1 MSSFSSGNGGPPEGG
16 APAEPEL
23 LTVEQAAAY
32 LQMHKVTVYKY
43 IRAGRLP
50 AAKLGKVYRIYRRDV
65 DALLQSLRT
74 QPR

>member
-1 MSSFSSGNGGPPEGG
+1 MSSSSTGNGGPPEAGG
-16 APAEPEL
+16 PAEPEL
-23 LTVEQAAAY
+23 LTVEQAADY

-50 AAKLGKVYRIYRRDV
+50 AAKLGKVYRIYRKDV
-65 DALLQSLRT
+65 EALLESLRT